1 MRRAACIALFLPW
14 LMCLGATCSR
24 NTPPPRIREP
34 GLVDITSIDP
44 SIRLDIRY
52 ATPRNFT
59 GRAVYSRARAL
70 LQRPVAEAL
79 SRVNGALRKEGYGLV
94 VFDAYRPW
102 RVTKLFWDIT
112 PADEK
117 RYVAPPGRG
126 SGHNRG
132 CAVDVTLYD
141 LGSGKEVDMPGGY
154 DERTPR
160 SHADYRGGAPET
172 LRHRDILRAAMEVEG
187 FSIYRYEWWH
197 FSHELCGEY
206 PILDIPF

>member
-1 MRRAACIALFLPW
+1 MRRVACIALCLP
-14 LMCLGATCSR
+14 LLICLGATCWR
-24 NTPPPRIREP
+24 NAPPRLRESD
-34 GLVDITSIDP
+34 LVDIISIDP

-59 GRAVYSRARAL
+59 GRPVYGRARAL

-79 SRVNGALRKEGYGLV
+79 SRVNRSLRKRGYGLV

-117 RYVAPPGRG
+117 KYVAPPERG

-141 LGSGKEVDMPGGY
+141 LGSGEEVDMPGEY

-160 SHADYRGGAPET
+160 SHADYRGGSPET
-172 LRHRDILRAAMEVEG
+172 LRHRGILRAAMEAEG
-187 FSIYRYEWWH
+187 FSVYRYEWWH
-197 FSHELCGEY
+197 FSHDLCDGY